1 MATDVSTRISSPPD
15 AAWMRERL
23 DELCA
28 FERGSA
34 SDGELRAAE
43 WLAGGL
49 RDEGVRNVRAEEEP
63 EANGSFWWSI
73 GLLAGAGTLAG
84 LAARR
89 GGRLSRLFAAA
100 TGAAAAALIADEM
113 PPGRRRFRRMLPTSS
128 CHHVLGEVGPS
139 DAERT
144 IVLMAHHDAAHTAFF
159 FNPAITETVGE
170 NAPWIF
176 ERNDTSPPLMWP
188 VVGGPALVAAGA
200 ALGSRGLTGLGTL
213 VSAGAAAFMAHIGAG
228 RVVPGAND
236 NGTGCVA
243 QLAIARALSER
254 PPENTRVLFLS
265 TSEEALCEGMGL
277 FMERHAAE
285 FPKDRTFFLCLD
297 TIGSPNLL
305 VLRGEGML
313 KLREYPAESLELL
326 DSSAEELGIELFPNL
341 RLRNATDGVFPLAG
355 GYQCVSIASC
365 NQWKNP
371 SNYHWKTDLP
381 ENVDYG
387 TVGDAVRLSE
397 AVIRKLDESWFSA
410 GARQGPSASI
420 R

>member
-1 MATDVSTRISSPPD
+1 
-15 AAWMRERL
+15 MRERL

-28 FERGSA
+28 FERRSA
-34 SDGELRAAE
+34 SEGEQLAAE
-43 WLAGGL
+43 WLAGAL
-49 RDEGVRNVRAEEEP
+49 RDEGVRNVRVEEEP

-73 GLLAGAGTLAG
+73 GLLAGAGAVAG

-100 TGAAAAALIADEM
+100 TGVAAAALIADEM
-113 PPGRRRFRRMLPTSS
+113 PPGRRRFRRMLPTRS

-159 FNPAITETVGE
+159 FNPAITERVGE
-170 NAPWIF
+170 KAPWVF
-176 ERNDTSPPLMWP
+176 DQNDTSPPLMWP

-200 ALGSRGLTGLGTL
+200 VLGSRGLTGLGTFL
-213 VSAGAAAFMAHIGAG
+213 SAGAAAFMAHIGAG
-228 RVVPGAND
+228 QVVPGAND

-243 QLAIARALSER
+243 QLAIARALSAR

-277 FMERHAAE
+277 FMERHAGE
-285 FPKDRTFFLCLD
+285 LPVDRTFFLCLD
-297 TIGSPNLL
+297 TIGSPHLL
-305 VLRGEGML
+305 ALRGEGML
-313 KLREYPAESLELL
+313 KLREYPAGSLDLV
-326 DSSAEELGIELFPNL
+326 DSTAEELGIELFPNL
-341 RLRNATDGVFPLAG
+341 RLRNATDGVFPLAA

-365 NQWKNP
+365 NRWKNP

-387 TVGDAVRLSE
+387 TLTDAVRLSE
-397 AVIRKLDESWFSA
+397 AVIRRLDESWLTA
-410 GARQGPSASI
+410 GARWRPSAST